1 MIDGMLL
8 LWYLLTAGCLVFL
21 IYDMFTNTPLMGVM
35 KLAWFLIVL
44 YSGPIGL
51 LVYLLSCRQPLPG
64 THDQFIAVHWKQTVG
79 SIMHCVAGDA
89 TGIIVAAAALYYFSY
104 PNGIDLV
111 VEYLTAFAFGLFIFQ
126 ALFMKD
132 MMGGDYLKAVR
143 KTFYAETVSMNMV
156 MTGMIP
162 VMVILTQHVP
172 GSDDPTSPRF
182 WAVMSIAAT
191 VGAIVGYPINSWMVG
206 RGLKHGMMSPD
217 MGGMD
222 MDGGDMGDME
232 MDGGGSAPAATSHDH
247 GAAGEAVANVP
258 QSTLAAV
265 FALTVLCLL
274 GGVWL
279 ASNFVELK
287 F

>member
-8 LWYLLTAGCLVFL
+8 LWYLLTTGCLVFL

-126 ALFMKD
+126 ALFM
-132 MMGGDYLKAVR
+132 
-143 KTFYAETVSMNMV
+143 
-156 MTGMIP
+156 
-162 VMVILTQHVP
+162 
-172 GSDDPTSPRF
+172 
-182 WAVMSIAAT
+182 
-191 VGAIVGYPINSWMVG
+191 
-206 RGLKHGMMSPD
+206 HG
-217 MGGMD
+217 
-222 MDGGDMGDME
+222 
-232 MDGGGSAPAATSHDH
+232 TRCIKNL
-247 GAAGEAVANVP
+247 VY
-258 QSTLAAV
+258 
-265 FALTVLCLL
+265 
-274 GGVWL
+274 
-279 ASNFVELK
+279 
-287 F
+287 

>member
-64 THDQFIAVHWKQTVG
+64 THDRFIAAHWKQTVG

-89 TGIIVAAAALYYFSY
+89 TGIIVAAAALYYFTY
-104 PNGIDLV
+104 PNGIDLI

-132 MMGGDYLKAVR
+132 MMGGDYLLAVR

-162 VMVILTQHVP
+162 VMVILTEHLP

-191 VGAIVGYPINSWMVG
+191 VGAIVGYPVNSWMVK
-206 RGLKHGMMSPD
+206 RGLKHGMMSPN
-217 MGGMD
+217 M
-222 MDGGDMGDME
+222 GGDMGDMD
-232 MDGGGSAPAATSHDH
+232 MGGDPVPATSPDH
-247 GAAGEAVANVP
+247 GAGGTEGSTEGAVGASVP
-258 QSTLAAV
+258 QTTLVAV
-265 FALTVLCLL
+265 FVFTVACLL
-274 GGVWL
+274 AGVWL
-279 ASNFVELK
+279 ASNFVELN